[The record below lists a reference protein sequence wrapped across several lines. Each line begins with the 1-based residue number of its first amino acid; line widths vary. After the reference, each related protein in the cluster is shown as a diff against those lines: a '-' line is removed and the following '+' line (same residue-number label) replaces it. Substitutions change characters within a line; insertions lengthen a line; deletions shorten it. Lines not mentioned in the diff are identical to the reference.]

1 MADVDSALFF
11 IRISSR
17 KATDSMERVKL
28 FFDLK
33 TGLLAR
39 QLRYSGTIVGT
50 NPYQLDYA
58 DYRDVNGVKLPYQ
71 WTITW
76 TNGQSIW
83 RVQQIESDLAITD
96 AKFSK
101 PAPAVLAPAHAV
113 Q

>member
-1 MADVDSALFF
+1 
-11 IRISSR
+11 
-17 KATDSMERVKL
+17 VKL

-50 NPYQLDYA
+50 NPYQIDYS
-58 DYRDVNGVKLPYQ
+58 DYRNVNGQTMPYQ
-71 WTITW
+71 WIVTW

-83 RVQQIESDLAITD
+83 RVQQIQTELAIPD
-96 AKFSK
+96 DRFAK
-101 PAPAVLAPAHAV
+101 PAAAVLAPAHPA